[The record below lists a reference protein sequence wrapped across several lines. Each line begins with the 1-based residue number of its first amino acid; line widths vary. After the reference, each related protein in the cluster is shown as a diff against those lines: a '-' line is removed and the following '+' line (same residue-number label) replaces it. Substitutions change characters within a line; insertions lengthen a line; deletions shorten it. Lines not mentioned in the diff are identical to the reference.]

1 MEVDID
7 QLLGVPSVVMWTP
20 LRRVIRSLDGSFKA
34 RAAKRHYT
42 AETGA
47 EWWRVFVA
55 IVFTC
60 QFLFQD
66 DFKVLC

>member
-20 LRRVIRSLDGSFKA
+20 LRRVIRSLDGSLQT
-34 RAAKRHYT
+34 RAARRHYT

-47 EWWRVFVA
+47 EW
-55 IVFTC
+55 
-60 QFLFQD
+60 
-66 DFKVLC
+66 